1 MPTWSDTGPDDAYL
15 VRPDAPLP
23 DANQDASSEC
33 ASRSVGA
40 LIERLP
46 VDIIWVVDNSSS
58 MAPAIAEVQTGMD
71 AFATRLGESELD
83 YRLIVLS
90 LRGVGETT
98 ISGSRRFRVCMP
110 PPVGG
115 VGCADNPPRFHQI
128 EVDIKS
134 TQPLEQILGTL
145 AQTAGYTE
153 GQERGGPPWL
163 ELLRPEATKSFVI
176 VTDDNARLCGGPR
189 GCDLSGAPWTCTVA
203 GSRPFDEAIDFETY
217 PGGVSPFSAT
227 VQMGPGILAPAYDFP
242 DTGPLFEGYVF
253 NAIYGWG
260 DESDD
265 SIACGE
271 CGTSGAPVSSPG
283 PTYSALVRRTGGV
296 RAQLCDGPSAWGP
309 FFERLATN
317 VVETSRIACEVAIPA
332 PPDGMFFIADRV
344 NVDIRGRDGTSPVG
358 RVIGASGCNATTGG
372 WYYDD
377 ETTPTSINLCP
388 ASCELAREQVTSEE
402 DGVDVKFGC
411 DSLPG

>member
-1 MPTWSDTGPDDAYL
+1 MWADAGPDDAFI
-15 VRPDAPLP
+15 VVPDAPRP
-23 DANQDASSEC
+23 DANQDASTEC
-33 ASRSVGA
+33 AAASVGA

-58 MAPAIAEVQTGMD
+58 MAPAISEVQSGMN
-71 AFATRLGESELD
+71 AFAARLGESDLD

-98 ISGSRRFRVCMP
+98 VGGSRRFRMCVP
-110 PPVGG
+110 PPIGG
-115 VGCADNPPRFHQI
+115 ADCADNAPRFHQI

-153 GQERGGPPWL
+153 GQERGSRPWL
-163 ELLRPEATKSFVI
+163 DLLRPEATKSFVV
-176 VTDDNARLCGGPR
+176 VTDDNARLCNGPR
-189 GCDLSGAPWTCTVA
+189 GCDLTGSPWTCTVP
-203 GSRPFDEAIDFETY
+203 GSRPFDEASDFETY
-217 PGGVSPFSAT
+217 PGGVSPWSAA
-227 VQMGPGILAPAYDFP
+227 VQMGPGLLAPAYDFP

-260 DESDD
+260 DDTDD
-265 SIACGE
+265 AVFCGT
-271 CGTSGAPVSSPG
+271 CGTSGADVSSPG

-296 RAQLCDGPSAWGP
+296 RAQLCDGPAAWGP
-309 FFERLATN
+309 FFDALATN
-317 VVETSRIACEVAIPA
+317 VVETSRIDCEVAIPP
-332 PPDGMFFIADRV
+332 PPDGMFFIPDQV
-344 NVDIRGRDGTSPVG
+344 NVEIRGRDGDTDVG
-358 RVIGASGCNATTGG
+358 RVIGAGACNPTTGG

-377 ETTPTSINLCP
+377 EAMPTSITLCP
-388 ASCELAREQVTSEE
+388 TSCELARDQVTRVE